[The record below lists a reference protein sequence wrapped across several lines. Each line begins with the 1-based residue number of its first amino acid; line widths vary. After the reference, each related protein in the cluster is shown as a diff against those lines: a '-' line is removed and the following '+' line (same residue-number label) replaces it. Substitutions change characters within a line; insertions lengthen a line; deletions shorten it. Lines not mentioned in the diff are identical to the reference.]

1 MKTSLSK
8 ERHFVL
14 ANNENKIIAIIQSN
28 PGGQDISEKII
39 KAISEDYSYEEVT
52 IKNQS
57 ETIDDFLEITDIP
70 QLITDLTY
78 ELDFVVEIS
87 YSKNDKTEEVM
98 TLYRTE
104 MY

>member
-14 ANNENKIIAIIQSN
+14 VNNESKIIAIIQSN
-28 PGGQDISEKII
+28 PGGQNISEKII
-39 KAISEDYSYEEVT
+39 EAISQDYDCETVI

-57 ETIDDFLEITDIP
+57 EKVDDFLEMTVLPEIITDY
-70 QLITDLTY
+70 TY
-78 ELDFVVEIS
+78 ELDFTVEIS
-87 YSKNDKTEEVM
+87 YTKSDKIEEVM

-104 MY
+104 IY